1 MAFISARL
9 IAGYMTGLALAAAL
23 AVAPPFSQ
31 GAAQTK
37 APPAAE
43 STATSPPAQDVAKD
57 GGSRPTMVS
66 DAARERDRRLD
77 VVRLLL
83 LSGGSY
89 RPFGPF
95 R

>member
-1 MAFISARL
+1 MAFISARP
-9 IAGYMTGLALAAAL
+9 IAGCVIGLVLAAVL
-23 AVAPPFSQ
+23 AVALPFGR

-37 APPAAE
+37 TTPAAE
-43 STATSPPAQDVAKD
+43 NAATSPPAQDAAKD
-57 GGSRPTMVS
+57 GGSRPTKVS

-77 VVRLLL
+77 VLRLLL
-83 LSGGSY
+83 LGGGSY